1 MPKREMQLYAHALDR
16 VEETARC
23 AEVFLPIDLPLA
35 IAAALNLDNDI
46 ALRTCAATTML
57 WAGADLMDDIADGD
71 LDDNDWQASPQQL
84 ALIYTN
90 LLATLPHLVH
100 PDLASPMFSQR
111 LAETLL
117 LMSHGQF
124 ADLESVASV
133 RSEADYLSVIGHK
146 AGAEAAFFAGAPL
159 MLAGRPK
166 AETEE
171 WESFGFLVGCMV
183 QLFSDIH
190 GTFVESSRN
199 DLLHGKRT
207 LPVLHALDN
216 LAPQARQ
223 DFVAQ
228 LERLN
233 GGKIDLLPKAAAHM
247 YECGSVRYAL
257 REVERFRYRAAAA
270 LPIELRRLSLDHP
283 LRRLLK
289 SCSVLAPGLNPAMSL
304 RADDAAAPPPT
315 RGSDRENSSQSRYDG
330 RCDASVHADSV
341 AAYYDAHTDPFYLRL
356 WDQHDIHF
364 GLFGDETTDLQSAL
378 KAMTR
383 AIVAP
388 AAIQPGEYVVDAGCG
403 VGGAAFD
410 VAREHGARVL
420 GLTISSRQVEIARV
434 RAEAAGL
441 TERVE
446 FVVADCSSRLP
457 VDDESVDV
465 IMTIEAACHFADKA
479 RFLREC
485 YRALRLGGRLV
496 GSDWMRSVHSHGET
510 ADAALSRV
518 EASWHLA
525 ELATGEEWRALLLRS
540 GFVLRECEDFGL
552 SVRPNAHLLA
562 HARLDL
568 LLESARDRE
577 PDPVVREWLEQCG
590 GLSYVWEAGWFSIA
604 RWVAEK
610 PH

>member
-1 MPKREMQLYAHALDR
+1 MQLYAHAIDR
-16 VEETARC
+16 VEATARR
-23 AEVFLPIDLPLA
+23 AEVFLPIDLPWA
-35 IAAALNLDNDI
+35 IAAALNLDNNI
-46 ALRTCAATTML
+46 TLRTCASTTML

-100 PDLASPMFSQR
+100 PDLVSPMFSQR

-133 RSEADYLSVIGHK
+133 HSEADYLSVIGHK

-166 AETEE
+166 AEIEQ

-207 LPVLHALDN
+207 LPVLHALDK
-216 LAPQARQ
+216 LAPQARAE
-223 DFVAQ
+223 FVAHLEQ
-228 LERLN
+228 LV
-233 GGKIDLLPKAAAHM
+233 GGTADLLPKAAAYMH
-247 YECGSVRYAL
+247 ECSSARYAL
-257 REVERFRYRAAAA
+257 REVERFRYQAAAA
-270 LPIELRRLSLDHP
+270 LPIQLRQLSGEHP

-289 SCSVLAPGLNPAMSL
+289 SCSIWSPDLNPAMPSRPEDAVIFLPARAADQDHTL
-304 RADDAAAPPPT
+304 RA
-315 RGSDRENSSQSRYDG
+315 RFEG
-330 RCDASVHADSV
+330 RDASAHADKV

-364 GLFGDETTDLQSAL
+364 GLFSEHTTDLQSAL
-378 KAMTR
+378 KAMTH
-383 AIVAP
+383 AVVAP
-388 AAIQPGEYVVDAGCG
+388 ATVHAGEYVVDAGCG
-403 VGGAAFD
+403 VGGAALD

-420 GLTISSRQVEIARV
+420 GLTISRRQVEIARG
-434 RAEAAGL
+434 RAQDAGL
-441 TERVE
+441 ADRVE
-446 FVVADCSSRLP
+446 FLVADCAVKLP
-457 VDDESVDV
+457 VEDDCVDV

-479 RFLREC
+479 GFVREC
-485 YRALRLGGRLV
+485 YRALRPGGRLV
-496 GSDWMRSVHSHGET
+496 GSDWMRVVGAHGAMVDE
-510 ADAALSRV
+510 ALRRV
-518 EASWHLA
+518 ETSWHLA
-525 ELATGEEWRALLLRS
+525 ELASAEQWRALLVRA
-540 GFVLRECEDFGL
+540 GFVLHDLEDFGA
-552 SVRPNAHLLA
+552 SVLPNAQLLA

-568 LLESARDRE
+568 LLESARDHE
-577 PDPVVREWLEQCG
+577 PDPMVREWLEQCD
-590 GLSYVWEAGWFSIA
+590 GLRRAWESGWFSIA

-610 PH
+610 PV